1 MIYYSRSI
9 SGAEA
14 PIFDISTKQ
23 MSKNRYFHKKERT
36 EKHKMKKR
44 LLALLLA
51 GLITASL
58 VACSSERGRED
69 DTKAPGGTED
79 VQSRP
84 DGTQETEPP
93 VTVTWTD
100 VDEYVYVTADNLTLT
115 SVDDGTATVK
125 VSKLDK
131 LHRVKVSNSTR
142 SVVEKDGKNYYAASA
157 SLTTADILGEN
168 FTTLSKEKTMYAKSA
183 VNIRSYASTA
193 DNGNVV
199 AGLKINDKVTVVAT
213 GDVGDLNW
221 SKIKV
226 TEDGK
231 TSYYFVSS
239 KYLSDK
245 QVADP
250 NGTDYSQYF
259 TPCEDTTMYVVVE
272 QSLVLRKNAH
282 LDADDLAYLL
292 PDAEVILIATGT
304 VDGMTWSKIKV
315 ANEVK
320 PGDPQTYTIGY
331 VNSAYLSPVQGGEE
345 MTLDKMLLLY
355 PSFTKKDTA
364 ETMYVS
370 ADSLNVRST
379 PAFPASTDKGN
390 IVAGLKK
397 KDQVKVVAT
406 GTVSDTRWAMI
417 EYSEGVF
424 YFVGL
429 SYLTVDPDGNPIPES
444 VDELINKYGFT
455 KLDTAKTYYATGKV
469 NCYATPGTSGT
480 VAKELK
486 ANDKVTVY
494 AKGEKDGAEWY
505 LFQVEGSAVY
515 YFAGASLFTESVG

>member
-1 MIYYSRSI
+1 
-9 SGAEA
+9 
-14 PIFDISTKQ
+14 
-23 MSKNRYFHKKERT
+23 
-36 EKHKMKKR
+36 MKKR

-51 GLITASL
+51 GLITATL
-58 VACSSERGRED
+58 VSCSTERERED
-69 DTKAPGGTED
+69 NTKDPNGTEAE
-79 VQSRP
+79 QTRP
-84 DGTQETEPP
+84 TENETDPP
-93 VTVTWTD
+93 ITVTWTD
-100 VDEYVYVTADNLTLT
+100 VDEAVYVLANSLTLT

-125 VSKLDK
+125 AAKLEK
-131 LHRVKVSNSTR
+131 LHRVKVSNTQR
-142 SVVEKDGKNYYAASA
+142 CIVEKDGKQYYAS
-157 SLTTADILGEN
+157 SKDLTTDDILGEG
-168 FTTLSKEKTMYAKSA
+168 FTKLSKEKTMYAKSV

-193 DNGNVV
+193 DNGNIV
-199 AGLKINDKVTVVAT
+199 AGLKINDTVTVVAT

-226 TEDGK
+226 TEEGK
-231 TSYYFVSS
+231 TMYYFVSS

-259 TPCEDTTMYVVVE
+259 TPCKDTTMYVVVE
-272 QSLVLRKNAH
+272 KSLVLRKNAH

-292 PDAEVILIATGT
+292 PDAEVIVIATGT

-331 VNSAYLSPVQGGEE
+331 VNSAYLSPVPGGEE
-345 MTLDKMLLLY
+345 MTLDKMLILY
-355 PSFTKKDTA
+355 PSFTKKDPA

-370 ADSLNVRST
+370 AESLNVRST
-379 PAFPASTDKGN
+379 PTFPASTDKGN

-406 GTVSDTRWAMI
+406 GTVADTRWAMI
-417 EYSEGVF
+417 EYGEGVF

-429 SYLTVDPDGNPIPES
+429 SYLTVDPDGNPTPES
-444 VDELINKYGFT
+444 VDELIAKYGFT
-455 KLDTAKTYYATGKV
+455 KLEAAKTYYATGKV
-469 NCYATPGTSGT
+469 NCYTTPGTSGT

-505 LFQVEGSAVY
+505 LFQIDGSAIY
-515 YFAGASLFTESVG
+515 YFAGASLFTDSVG